1 MDKKY
6 DAVINEWI
14 EENKDE
20 IISEWTRLCKIPA
33 IKGEAKE
40 NAPFGEDCAK
50 GLEECTKMFEK
61 RGYDAKIYSD
71 DGYSLVES
79 GKGEKTI
86 GIFAHSD
93 VVPVGEGWIFTQ
105 PFDPIVKDG
114 VLIGRGVQDNKSG
127 VMASLC
133 AMEIIKK
140 YNIPIKSRL
149 QLFIGSNEESGMKD
163 IEAFAK
169 NQPMPDISIIPDA
182 NFPCGIGEKGI
193 CHMYAKSDAKLLGI
207 VDFCGGE
214 AFNVVLDK
222 AEVKIKKTD
231 KLSAEIDEKLKS
243 EENITKREENEFVV
257 LVGKGVAK
265 HASMPENSVNAAY
278 VLASFLSNI
287 EALDENERKVMR
299 SAAHILS
306 CPFGTSLGIDFCD
319 DLFGK
324 LTFANGMVKL
334 QDGKLWL
341 SFDMRYSSALN
352 SEDLLKRTENAL
364 KTLEWGMEIKEN
376 KPGFSIDESSK
387 IPALF
392 EEAFYAVTGF
402 ERKGFR
408 MGGGTYARYL
418 KNAFSIGT
426 YAKTTDSAP
435 LAFEMP
441 AGHGG
446 PHQCDEMIVLDEF
459 FTAVKIMVYYL
470 IAADED
476 INRI

>member
-20 IISEWTRLCKIPA
+20 IISEWIRLCKIPA

-182 NFPCGIGEKGI
+182 NFPCGTGEKGI

-287 EALDENERKVMR
+287 EALDENDRKVMR

-341 SFDMRYSSALN
+341 SFDMRYSSALD
-352 SEDLLKRTENAL
+352 SEDLLKRTEKAL

-402 ERKGFR
+402 DRKGFR

>member
-20 IISEWTRLCKIPA
+20 IISEWIRLCKIPA

-50 GLEECTKMFEK
+50 ELEECTKMFEK

-182 NFPCGIGEKGI
+182 NFPCGTGEKGI
-193 CHMYAKSDAKLLGI
+193 CHMYAKSDAKLLNI

-231 KLSAEIDEKLKS
+231 KLSAEIDEKLKN

-287 EALDENERKVMR
+287 EALDENDRKVMR

-341 SFDMRYSSALN
+341 SFDMRYSSALD

>member
-6 DAVINEWI
+6 DAVIDKWI

-20 IISEWTRLCKIPA
+20 IISEWIRLCKIPA
-33 IKGEAKE
+33 VKGETKE
-40 NAPFGEDCAK
+40 NAPFGEACAK
-50 GLEECTKMFEK
+50 ELEECTKMFEK
-61 RGYDAKIYSD
+61 HGYDAKIYQNE
-71 DGYSLVES
+71 GYSLVNC

-86 GIFAHSD
+86 GLFAHSD
-93 VVPVGEGWIFTQ
+93 VVPAGEGWIFTQ

-114 VLIGRGVQDNKSG
+114 VLIGRGVEDNKSG
-127 VMASLC
+127 IMASLC

-149 QLFIGSNEESGMKD
+149 QLFVGSNEESGMKD
-163 IEAFAK
+163 IEAFVK
-169 NQPMPDISIIPDA
+169 NQPMPDVSIIPDA
-182 NFPCGIGEKGI
+182 DFPCCVGEKGI
-193 CHMYAKSDAKLLGI
+193 CHMYAKSGAKLLDI

-222 AEVKIKKTD
+222 AEVRIKKSD
-231 KLSAEIDEKLKS
+231 KLVAEIDKKLEK
-243 EENITKREENEFVV
+243 EENITKRDEGGFVV
-257 LVGKGVAK
+257 LVGKGIAK

-278 VLASFLSNI
+278 VLANFLSSVK
-287 EALDENERKVMR
+287 ALAENDRKVMKN
-299 SAAHILS
+299 AAHILS
-306 CPFGTSLGIDFCD
+306 CPFGSSLGIDFCD

-324 LTFANGMVKL
+324 LTFANGIVKVD
-334 QDGKLWL
+334 DGKLWL
-341 SFDMRYSSALN
+341 SFDMRYSSALD
-352 SEDLLKRTENAL
+352 SEDLMSRTESAL
-364 KTLEWGMEIKEN
+364 KELDWDMEIEEN
-376 KPGFSIDESSK
+376 KPGFSIDESSR

-392 EEAFYAVTGF
+392 EEAFFAVTGF
-402 ERKGFR
+402 DRKGFR

-476 INRI
+476 INRV

>member
-1 MDKKY
+1 MNKKY
-6 DAVINEWI
+6 DAVIDEWI
-14 EENKDE
+14 KENKEE
-20 IISEWTRLCKIPA
+20 IISEWIRLCKIPA

-40 NAPFGEDCAK
+40 NTPYGEACAK
-50 GLEECTKMFEK
+50 ELEECTKMFEK
-61 RGYDAKIYSD
+61 RGYDAEIYWD
-71 DGYSLVES
+71 DGYSLVEW

-86 GIFAHSD
+86 GLFAHSD
-93 VVPVGEGWIFTQ
+93 VVPAGEGWIFTQ

-127 VMASLC
+127 IMASLC
-133 AMEIIKK
+133 AMEIVKK

-169 NQPMPDISIIPDA
+169 NQSMPDISLIPDA

-193 CHMYAKSDAKLLGI
+193 CQMYAKSNAKLLDI

-231 KLSAEIDEKLKS
+231 KLSVEIDEKLNN
-243 EENITKREENEFVV
+243 EENIAKREEDEFIV

-265 HASMPENSVNAAY
+265 HASMPENSLNAAY
-278 VLASFLSNI
+278 VLANFLSSV
-287 EALDENERKVMR
+287 EELTENDRKVMKN
-299 SAAHILS
+299 AAHILS

-319 DLFGK
+319 DLFGR
-324 LTFANGMVKL
+324 LTFANGMVKM
-334 QDGKLWL
+334 QGGKLWL
-341 SFDMRYSSALN
+341 SFDMRYSSALD
-352 SEDLLKRTENAL
+352 SGDLLKRTENAL
-364 KTLEWGMEIKEN
+364 KELDWGMEIKEN

-392 EEAFYAVTGF
+392 EEAFFAVTGF
-402 ERKGFR
+402 DRKGFR

-459 FTAVKIMVYYL
+459 FTAVKIIIYYL

-476 INRI
+476 INRL